1 MNSIKNTDLI
11 LKINRPQY
19 VPFSEIFISEI
30 AWRLANLPGW
40 TENIEIR
47 NRETG
52 KNKSKGI
59 GLVYDSKIQNEET
72 ENLVFVATRPDI
84 TPDYLRIWV
93 RVLEQNR
100 FNFLSGDQSDSARSV
115 ADAMRGVQVDKSK
128 RQAATPLSPHIA
140 LLQNRQ
146 GIFGK
151 KAPIDIGLII
161 EQIFA
166 LGDPEIENYEELKI
180 SPSDSASSLWYLAMR
195 TRLHDDY
202 ELARIDASV
211 RDFIQQHPYNLD
223 PNRIVEKIFPDINDP
238 ELLMKP
244 RIEMTQ
250 KNQVTTIFLGEQTPF
265 FWFHKAWTS
274 LTSERWIKALPA
286 RRWTDWATTVLRVAF
301 GFSYIWDANWYLALA
316 STITSSETESNVNER
331 CLYSSRSENQTKEKV
346 TVDFI
351 LRSPRLVSNL
361 AMHWK
366 DSDSSVSTKDVAQSV
381 RLTLSRG
388 LQVRKILD
396 DFYKT
401 AGEDLTLEEALF
413 ALHSDVA
420 LRQSLI
426 QAQKGKFNS
435 NANSLWEAVKYSL
448 MARSGSGDMADFY
461 GLLRSRNRK
470 FLIIDPATEWMAVIS
485 SLAIDSPDGIGDL
498 GKVRTELARLGLQ
511 PSVRELTK
519 CLEAAGLA
527 QSAADA
533 DIAVSVK
540 SAF

>member
-1 MNSIKNTDLI
+1 MKSVKGTDLL

-19 VPFSEIFISEI
+19 VPFPELFLSEI
-30 AWRLANLPGW
+30 AWRLADLPGW
-40 TENIEIR
+40 TKNIEIQD
-47 NRETG
+47 RETG
-52 KNKSKGI
+52 NNKSMGI
-59 GLVYDSKIQNEET
+59 GLVFSSNIENEIT
-72 ENLVFVATRPDI
+72 KKLVFVATRPDI
-84 TPDYLRIWV
+84 TPNYLRVWV
-93 RVLEQNR
+93 RALEDNR
-100 FNFLSGDQSDSARSV
+100 FNFLAGEQSDSARSV
-115 ADAMRGVQVDKSK
+115 ADAMRGIQVDKSK

-146 GIFGK
+146 GVFGK
-151 KAPIDIGLII
+151 ESPIDIGLII

-166 LGDPEIENYEELKI
+166 LGDPKIEKDEEQEISL
-180 SPSDSASSLWYLAMR
+180 SDSAASLWYLAMR

-202 ELARIDASV
+202 ELARIDGSV
-211 RDFIQQHPYNLD
+211 RDFIQQHPYNLEPD
-223 PNRIVEKIFPDINDP
+223 GISKKIFPDITDT
-238 ELLMKP
+238 EMLMKP

-250 KNQVTTIFLGEQTPF
+250 KSQVSTMFLGEQTPF
-265 FWFHKAWTS
+265 FWFYKAWTS
-274 LTSERWIKALPA
+274 LTSEKWVKALPA

-301 GFSYIWDANWYLALA
+301 GFSYIWDANWYLAVA
-316 STITSSETESNVNER
+316 STITSSETESNADER
-331 CLYSSRSENQTKEKV
+331 CLYSSRSENQNKEKV
-346 TVDFI
+346 TVNFI
-351 LRSPRLVSNL
+351 LRSPRLVNNL
-361 AMHWK
+361 AMQWK

-388 LQVRKILD
+388 LQVRLILLEFFGNPPKD
-396 DFYKT
+396 M
-401 AGEDLTLEEALF
+401 TLEEALF
-413 ALHSDVA
+413 AIHSDAA
-420 LRQSLI
+420 LRQRLI
-426 QAQKGKFNS
+426 QVQREKYNDQAD
-435 NANSLWEAVKYSL
+435 SLWEAVKYSL

-461 GLLRSRNRK
+461 GLLQKRNRN

-519 CLEAAGLA
+519 CLESAGLA